1 MAFEDELDQTVE
13 RIIDEAIDFY
23 MYGLGWTRHGGNYM
37 GADGYRALVSYGEIP
52 PGSGNR
58 GAILAVEQDWAR
70 LPRPR
75 LVVTGEVT
83 GGRDVNDVVELDVVR
98 VEPTG

>member
-1 MAFEDELDQTVE
+1 MLAV
-13 RIIDEAIDFY
+13 
-23 MYGLGWTRHGGNYM
+23 
-37 GADGYRALVSYGEIP
+37 GADEHRALVSYGEIA

-58 GAILAVEQDWAR
+58 GAIPAVEQDGA
-70 LPRPR
+70 PPARPR

-83 GGRDVNDVVELDVVR
+83 GGRDVHDVVELDAGR

>member
-1 MAFEDELDQTVE
+1 
-13 RIIDEAIDFY
+13 
-23 MYGLGWTRHGGNYM
+23 M
-37 GADGYRALVSYGEIP
+37 GVDGCRALVSYGEFA

-58 GAILAVEQDWAR
+58 GAMLAVEQYGAP
-70 LPRPR
+70 LARPR

-83 GGRDVNDVVELDVVR
+83 GGRAVNDVVELDVVR

>member
-1 MAFEDELDQTVE
+1 MLAV
-13 RIIDEAIDFY
+13 
-23 MYGLGWTRHGGNYM
+23 
-37 GADGYRALVSYGEIP
+37 GADGYRALVSYGEIS

-58 GAILAVEQDWAR
+58 GAILAVEQDGA
-70 LPRPR
+70 PPARPR

-83 GGRDVNDVVELDVVR
+83 GERDVNDVVELDVVR

>member
-1 MAFEDELDQTVE
+1 MLAV
-13 RIIDEAIDFY
+13 
-23 MYGLGWTRHGGNYM
+23 
-37 GADGYRALVSYGEIP
+37 GATGTGRWSPTARSPRAP
-52 PGSGNR
+52 AT
-58 GAILAVEQDWAR
+58 GAILAVEQDGAP
-70 LPRPR
+70 LARPR